1 MLGTGG
7 TFTGLRSH
15 ASGTHWRS
23 TGDLPLV
30 GRDEAWIF
38 RSGGT
43 VEVNELFLALIQPL
57 ESLETDV
64 PEPIVIQL
72 EELLSRRKIGILLV
86 EQIEENVGGGA
97 RTLVFGFLRDGLV
110 VFTEQKR
117 ETGLDVDGCVHGRQK
132 VGILGMGKEHTHVLV
147 ITFIGGTVF
156 WETNTVIAG
165 VVLRRQEPH
174 LDGGCV
180 VGWNSDRDVVS
191 IAIDETD
198 TQHAKTF
205 DCSDT
210 VRGLDRSEV
219 AVCQLTTEVLLETGA
234 CSRASSVE
242 QNGKDICWRS
252 IGVTSGA

>member
-43 VEVNELFLALIQPL
+43 VKVDELFLALIQPL

-72 EELLSRRKIGILLV
+72 EELLSRRKIGVLLV
-86 EQIEENVGGGA
+86 KQIEENVGGRA

-110 VFTEQKR
+110 VFTEQKW
-117 ETGLDVDGCVHGRQK
+117 ETGLDIDGGVHRRK
-132 VGILGMGKEHTHVLV
+132 RIGIVGMGKENGHILVL
-147 ITFIGGTVF
+147 
-156 WETNTVIAG
+156 
-165 VVLRRQEPH
+165 P
-174 LDGGCV
+174 
-180 VGWNSDRDVVS
+180 S
-191 IAIDETD
+191 
-198 TQHAKTF
+198 
-205 DCSDT
+205 
-210 VRGLDRSEV
+210 
-219 AVCQLTTEVLLETGA
+219 
-234 CSRASSVE
+234 
-242 QNGKDICWRS
+242 
-252 IGVTSGA
+252 